1 MKQKPLFSV
10 KPKFIPKVVMMQALF
25 YGFFGALFLTVVG
38 GLLLSLLT
46 MMLGLLGKISV
57 GKIFWG
63 CFLLGIIGI
72 PLLYYEIRRKNA
84 AATRFDFYDDRLN
97 FSYFSGR
104 FLNRKQGRLYYRDIV
119 DVVQNTSFL
128 QGLGNLKTI
137 ELHAPASAYYE
148 PGQKFV
154 GIAIEDVPMG
164 TGIAEK
170 ILAALD
176 KIHAEYREVWAADM
190 RRAALAEAQA
200 RAEMPEEE
208 PSGIAEPAEEAAPP
222 VAEEAHE
229 AEAEDDMEEL
239 LRAKPVIPPS
249 AVSPRGK
256 RNDAEPAEEEAET
269 PEPEPAIADERPHRS
284 GKDR

>member
-10 KPKFIPKVVMMQALF
+10 KPKFIPKVVMMQSLF
-25 YGFFGALFLTVVG
+25 YGFFGALFLTVIG

-46 MMLGLLGKISV
+46 MMLGFLGKIAI

-72 PLLYYEIRRKNA
+72 PILYYEIRRKNA
-84 AATRFDFYDDRLN
+84 AATRFDFFEDRLS

-170 ILAALD
+170 ILEALD
-176 KIHAEYREVWAADM
+176 KVHAEYRDAWAANM
-190 RRAALAEAQA
+190 QRSALAEA
-200 RAEMPEEE
+200 RA
-208 PSGIAEPAEEAAPP
+208 AEDAASPAEEE
-222 VAEEAHE
+222 VEE
-229 AEAEDDMEEL
+229 AEASEDTADL
-239 LRAKPVIPPS
+239 LRAQPVIPPS
-249 AVSPRGK
+249 SVPSRDTQE
-256 RNDAEPAEEEAET
+256 DAALESAGENEPEDNAEEEPQEL
-269 PEPEPAIADERPHRS
+269 EPAISDERPHHS
-284 GKDR
+284 GKDK